1 VIYKDL
7 IAKSFNEPKKSIKEN
22 LLLTKFNWD
31 SMTKINLITFIDN
44 RYKKTLDYRKFE
56 KLKTFGDLN
65 KLITKTLK

>member
-1 VIYKDL
+1 MIYKDL

>member
-1 VIYKDL
+1 MIYKDL

-22 LLLTKFNWD
+22 LLLAKFNWD
-31 SMTKINLITFIDN
+31 SMTKINLITIIDN

-65 KLITKTLK
+65 KLIIKTLK